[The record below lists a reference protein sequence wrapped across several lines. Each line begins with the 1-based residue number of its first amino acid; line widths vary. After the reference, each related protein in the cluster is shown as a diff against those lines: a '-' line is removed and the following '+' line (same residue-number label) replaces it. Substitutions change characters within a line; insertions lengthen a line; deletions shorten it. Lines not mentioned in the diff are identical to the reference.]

1 MIVIVSI
8 LMGLSRDTLRL
19 LSKYLNLKPDFCQ
32 LEFRVCFV
40 LHCSFSWFVVI
51 PTYLPWGV
59 QESYNLDWDYVRWQS
74 PERIYSTLGS
84 YNDRCVGVA
93 GLFPGLRWR
102 GAFLAVSAFLTPAKH
117 IFSVANVLQS
127 FAIGNDTPYLAGNE
141 HTTLRASHGQFSVFQ
156 LKGV

>member
-1 MIVIVSI
+1 M
-8 LMGLSRDTLRL
+8 
-19 LSKYLNLKPDFCQ
+19 
-32 LEFRVCFV
+32 
-40 LHCSFSWFVVI
+40 
-51 PTYLPWGV
+51 

-127 FAIGNDTPYLAGNE
+127 FAIGKDTPYLAGNE
-141 HTTLRASHGQFSVFQ
+141 LTTLSASLMINILCSSW
-156 LKGV
+156 KGVRGWPEMLSVSLPFSLFSLSW